1 MEKKTT
7 KYDVTDISVGD
18 EVYFDVIWQNNYD
31 LYWVV
36 KSIFDNETIEIEI
49 DTIGAK
55 DKMFLK
61 IKDIEYLIKAEKNFS

>member
-1 MEKKTT
+1 L
-7 KYDVTDISVGD
+7 
-18 EVYFDVIWQNNYD
+18 QNNYD

-49 DTIGAK
+49 DTMGAK